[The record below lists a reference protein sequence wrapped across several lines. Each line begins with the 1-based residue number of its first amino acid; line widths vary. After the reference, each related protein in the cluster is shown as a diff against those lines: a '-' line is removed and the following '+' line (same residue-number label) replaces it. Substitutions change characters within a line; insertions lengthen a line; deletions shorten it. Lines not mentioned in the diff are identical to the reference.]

1 MPIGEIIGGE
11 DPNAQQLF
19 YVERFK
25 KMPRFQDTIAVDFDG
40 VLNSYT
46 TKMGLDKQH
55 LLPDPPVPGAVEWV
69 YEMVQHYN
77 VVVFTCRA
85 QFSYGIPAV
94 KKWLERHGFP
104 PLEVT
109 GEKPI
114 AILYIDDRAYQFKG
128 DNFPSLDYVHSFQPW
143 HKL

>member
-1 MPIGEIIGGE
+1 MPLAVTLGIPLSKEGEE
-11 DPNAQQLF
+11 DVNAQTLH
-19 YVERFK
+19 YRESFK
-25 KMPRFQDTIAVDFDG
+25 KEPRFRDTIAVDFDG

-55 LLPDPPVPGAVEWV
+55 LLPDPPVPGALDWV
-69 YEMVQHYN
+69 NEMVQHYN

-85 QFSYGIPAV
+85 QFSYGVIAV
-94 KKWLERHGFP
+94 KKWLDRHGFP

-114 AILYIDDRAYQFKG
+114 AMLYLDDRGYLFTG
-128 DNFPSLDYVHSFQPW
+128 IFPSLDYV
-143 HKL
+143 